1 MAAMN
6 DHLKE
11 RLIGITAEIERI
23 RTELGSLEERRS
35 DHRRLLERRRA
46 QMLVA
51 ETPLADHEY
60 RLARLDH
67 NRVEARVE
75 ELEAEL
81 LSLDEERDRMLG
93 LLGTRP
99 PEAQVG

>member
-1 MAAMN
+1 MN
-6 DHLKE
+6 NHMKE

-23 RTELGSLEERRS
+23 RTELGILEERRS
-35 DHRRLLERRRA
+35 DHCRILERRRA

-60 RLARLDH
+60 RLAREDYD
-67 NRVEARVE
+67 RVESRIE
-75 ELEAEL
+75 ELEAER
-81 LSLDEERDRMLG
+81 LSLERERDDLLC
-93 LLGTRP
+93 LLGTQP